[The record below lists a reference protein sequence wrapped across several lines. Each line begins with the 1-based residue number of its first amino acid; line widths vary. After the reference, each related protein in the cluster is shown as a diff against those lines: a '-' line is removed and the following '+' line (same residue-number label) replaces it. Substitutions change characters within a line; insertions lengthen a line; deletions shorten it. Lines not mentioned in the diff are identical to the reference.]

1 MANLKTYFSNYQKP
15 EYTKEEH
22 PLSALYRLV
31 GFKNGFSNQFYVY
44 EKGKQFK
51 KTIESQERI
60 TKNGPLFQKEEFFV
74 TLLNKL
80 ELPKKKTGGSA
91 LLNYYPYI
99 PELTLIGNLPS
110 ERHNKDG
117 TSGCWNLGNFIK
129 EALVHGS
136 KDENEAKSIF
146 NELFNALGVSDEEN
160 VEDIFCLIISKEI
173 KDWIDSKDEQ
183 NKWNEQDINFT
194 FVDWNT
200 LHVKSPSIMLV
211 NDIKRVLKLK
221 KSLTRFQ
228 WINLLSGLLRLG
240 LPMHLIWIY
249 RNYILVYKNII
260 RAFNGLAI
268 EDKIHERMDLLYM
281 NDDISEMRDI
291 LLNYKKADI
300 FIEFFI
306 SYLNEKSIKDP
317 SFFVFKNLDDQKKF
331 YYEIEKIDLKNVLWK
346 NEFFKAF
353 QLELEKE
360 SKELNITKSA
370 LKNRDWFIK
379 HIMEQGSA
387 EGLKHKKELDQY
399 FWFKSYG
406 RTTKLCPGSGQ
417 SILFAFL
424 ASKNNSYCS
433 LKELLN
439 HLKEY
444 GIGVH
449 NDSNN
454 QLITNLNLMGLI
466 TDNPDSDSGLTITN
480 PLIQL

>member
-1 MANLKTYFSNYQKP
+1 MANLETYFSNYQKP

-31 GFKNGFSNQFYVY
+31 GFNNGSSNQFYVFD
-44 EKGKQFK
+44 KGKQFK

-60 TKNGPLFQKEEFFV
+60 TKNGPLLQKEEFFV

-80 ELPKKKTGGSA
+80 ELPKKKSGGSV

-99 PELTLIGNLPS
+99 PELTLVGNIPR
-110 ERHNKDG
+110 EEKNV
-117 TSGCWNLGNFIK
+117 WNLGNYIK
-129 EALVHGS
+129 EVLVHGS
-136 KDENEAKSIF
+136 KDEIEAKSIF
-146 NELFNALGVSDEEN
+146 NELFKALGVSDAKN

-173 KDWIDSKDEQ
+173 KDWIDSNDEQ
-183 NKWNEQDINFT
+183 NKWKEQEINITFT
-194 FVDWNT
+194 EWNT

-260 RAFNGLAI
+260 RAFSGLSI
-268 EDKIHERMDLLYM
+268 DDKIHEQMDLLYM

-306 SYLNEKSIKDP
+306 KFLSEKNIKDP
-317 SFFVFKNLDDQKKF
+317 SFFVFKNLNDQKEF
-331 YYEIEKIDLKNVLWK
+331 YTEIEKIDLKNVKWK
-346 NEFFKAF
+346 DEFFSDF
-353 QLELEKE
+353 QVVLERE
-360 SKELNITKSA
+360 SKELNIKTSVLKS
-370 LKNRDWFIK
+370 RDWFIK

-399 FWFKSYG
+399 YWFKAFG
-406 RTTKLCPGSGQ
+406 TRTKLCPGSGQ

-454 QLITNLNLMGLI
+454 QLVTNLNLMGLI

-480 PLIQL
+480 PLIQI